1 MPPTQRERIQ
11 QLLTADP
18 SPERAELL
26 RLGFD
31 ALASEPLAPLFA
43 DPALVPLI
51 AHALTLENVQRD
63 VDRLLL
69 PAVARVQ
76 ARLAQASERV
86 RDGMPESAQ
95 ERLIALLASG
105 KGPRFAWLEG
115 AIDPGELRQ
124 LFAPV
129 VQQVLAQFTAKLPIP
144 GVGGGA
150 GAGAGLGGLVGML
163 GKQVSRGASQLA
175 DVGKSVLSGLG
186 SELQSRLETLTR
198 DFSQTA
204 VAEFRSALTERLKS
218 DEGREIVAR
227 IRDRVIKQI
236 LATKLTVIVDD
247 FLRLPVDELA
257 AIGSQVVAFQP
268 AQPLFS
274 SVLQGELAALVS
286 TLGQRSLVD
295 HLTEAGILDEARAFC
310 MQAVEPGLKRLAAS
324 DAFGDFLDRLLAKT
338 ATP

>member
-1 MPPTQRERIQ
+1 MATQRERIQ

-43 DPALVPLI
+43 DPALAPLI
-51 AHALTLENVQRD
+51 AHALTFDNVHRD
-63 VDRLLL
+63 VERLLL
-69 PAVARVQ
+69 PGIARVE
-76 ARLAQASERV
+76 AQLKTASERV
-86 RDGMPESAQ
+86 RDAMPESAQ
-95 ERLIALLASG
+95 ARLMAVMASG

-115 AIDPGELRQ
+115 AIDPADLRQ
-124 LFAPV
+124 LLAPV

-144 GVGGGA
+144 GLGGG
-150 GAGAGLGGLVGML
+150 GGAGLGGLVGKL
-163 GKQVSRGASQLA
+163 GKQVSRSASQLA

-204 VAEFRSALTERLKS
+204 VAEVRTALAERLKS

-227 IRDRVIKQI
+227 IRDRVVQRV
-236 LATKLTVIVDD
+236 LDTQLTVIA
-247 FLRLPVDELA
+247 DELA
-257 AIGSQVVAFQP
+257 RLGSEVVAFQP
-268 AQPLFS
+268 GQPLFT
-274 SVLQGELAALVS
+274 SVLESELAALVS
-286 TLGQRSLVD
+286 TLGQRSLVEL
-295 HLTEAGILDEARAFC
+295 LTEAGILDEARAYC
-310 MQAVEPGLKRLAAS
+310 MSAVEPGLKRLAAS

>member
-1 MPPTQRERIQ
+1 MATQRERIQ

-43 DPALVPLI
+43 DPALAPLI
-51 AHALTLENVQRD
+51 AHALTFDNVHRD
-63 VDRLLL
+63 VERLLV
-69 PAVARVQ
+69 PGIARVE
-76 ARLAQASERV
+76 AQLKTASERV
-86 RDGMPESAQ
+86 RDAMPESAQ
-95 ERLIALLASG
+95 ARLMAVMASG

-115 AIDPGELRQ
+115 AIDPADLRQ
-124 LFAPV
+124 LLAPV

-144 GVGGGA
+144 GLGGG
-150 GAGAGLGGLVGML
+150 GGAGLGGLVGKL
-163 GKQVSRGASQLA
+163 GKQVSRSASQLA

-204 VAEFRSALTERLKS
+204 VAEVRTALAERLKS

-227 IRDRVIKQI
+227 IRDRVVQRV
-236 LATKLTVIVDD
+236 LDTQLTVIADD

-257 AIGSQVVAFQP
+257 RLGSEVVAFQP
-268 AQPLFS
+268 GQPLFT
-274 SVLQGELAALVS
+274 SVLESELAALVS
-286 TLGQRSLVD
+286 TLGQRSLVEL
-295 HLTEAGILDEARAFC
+295 LTEAGILDEARAYC
-310 MQAVEPGLKRLAAS
+310 MSAVEPGLKRLAAS